1 MSKLSD
7 AIRRVQRIDA
17 APMGFGAARATAK
30 ATLLVGV
37 MTPAA
42 GVKAA
47 WEKGADIVI
56 VDARTGTL
64 SAADVKKAAE
74 GNSQAPL
81 GAWQANPSRELA
93 AELQKA
99 GLDFLLL
106 SADATPAETLL
117 VEDLGFVLALPEE
130 PEELFLR
137 ALEGLNLD
145 GLLLNRVPSP
155 LTVAGQLDLNKIS
168 MLGRRPLVCEVPAS
182 ASKSDLECLRAAGC
196 AMVLVSSADAVTA
209 VKETVVSLPA
219 PRRPRR
225 EERPVVSLPRQQ
237 APAEHDEDDDDDD

>member
-17 APMGFGAARATAK
+17 APMGFGAARATVK
-30 ATLLVGV
+30 ATMLVGV
-37 MTPAA
+37 MTPAT

-47 WEKGADIVI
+47 WENGADIVI

-81 GAWQANPSRELA
+81 GAWQSNPDRELA

-106 SADATPAETLL
+106 TADATPAETLL
-117 VEDLGFVLALPEE
+117 VEDLAFVLALPEE
-130 PEELFLR
+130 AEYLFLR
-137 ALEGLNLD
+137 ALEELNLD

-155 LTVAGQLDLNKIS
+155 LTVSGQFGLN
-168 MLGRRPLVCEVPAS
+168 
-182 ASKSDLECLRAAGC
+182 
-196 AMVLVSSADAVTA
+196 
-209 VKETVVSLPA
+209 
-219 PRRPRR
+219 
-225 EERPVVSLPRQQ
+225 
-237 APAEHDEDDDDDD
+237 

>member
-1 MSKLSD
+1 
-7 AIRRVQRIDA
+7 
-17 APMGFGAARATAK
+17 MGFGAARATAK
-30 ATLLVGV
+30 ATMLVGV
-37 MTPAA
+37 ITPAT

-81 GAWQANPSRELA
+81 GAWQSNPGRELA

-106 SADATPAETLL
+106 TADATPAETLL

-196 AMVLVSSADAVTA
+196 AMVLVPSVDTVTA
-209 VKETVVSLPA
+209 VKETVMSLPP

-237 APAEHDEDDDDDD
+237 APAEPDEDDDDD